1 MPSVF
6 AVYMWYAVNKLV
18 YMEVYVLEIELVLSF
33 FSGLPFFLNIFVF
46 YLRSVGYIAS
56 YKLNFQN

>member
-18 YMEVYVLEIELVLSF
+18 YMEVYVLEIELVSSF
-33 FSGLPFFLNIFVF
+33 SVAYHFFIYIFVF

-56 YKLNFQN
+56 YKLNLQN